1 MKSFTFWANYHDV
14 AMEIS
19 TEQQG
24 EFYRAV
30 IDYIFDGTDR
40 EAELPFEAKVAFKC
54 VKPSLK
60 RSKTRSENGACR
72 SSRDTVE
79 GVREEPDQAPADT
92 EPETNAALACAPCDS
107 KNEVAATPCGSKNEV
122 DCDPCESKSE
132 VACTPCESKSE
143 AKDEQNES
151 KTQAS
156 LRLSSSL
163 SLSSSSREGA
173 RAGAPAQAQ
182 PKVRATVKPKA
193 RSKPFRPPT
202 PEQVSAYAAQQGLA
216 IDARRFCDYYESKG
230 WTVGKNPMR
239 SWQAAVRNWA
249 RRDES
254 SGGSSGASGK
264 EGGGYDFAIYG

>member
-19 TEQQG
+19 PEQQG

-72 SSRDTVE
+72 SSRDAVAGTC
-79 GVREEPDQAPADT
+79 EEPAQAPADA
-92 EPETNAALACAPCDS
+92 EPEANTALACDTFES
-107 KNEVAATPCGSKNEV
+107 KN
-122 DCDPCESKSE
+122 E

-163 SLSSSSREGA
+163 SLSSMEGA
-173 RAGAPAQAQ
+173 RADAPAQAH

-202 PEQVSAYAAQQGLA
+202 PDQVSAYAAQQGLA

>member
-19 TEQQG
+19 PEQQG

-72 SSRDTVE
+72 SSRDAVE
-79 GVREEPDQAPADT
+79 ETCEEPAQAPADA
-92 EPETNAALACAPCDS
+92 EPEANTALACD
-107 KNEVAATPCGSKNEV
+107 T
-122 DCDPCESKSE
+122 CESKNE

-163 SLSSSSREGA
+163 SSREGA

-254 SGGSSGASGK
+254 SGGSSGAAVK

>member
-19 TEQQG
+19 PEQQG

-40 EAELPFEAKVAFKC
+40 EADLPFEAKVAFKC

-72 SSRDTVE
+72 SSRDAVE
-79 GVREEPDQAPADT
+79 SARGEHTQAPAAAG
-92 EPETNAALACAPCDS
+92 PETNAALACDAYDS
-107 KNEVAATPCGSKNEV
+107 ENEVAATPY
-122 DCDPCESKSE
+122 DSKSE

-173 RAGAPAQAQ
+173 RADAPAQAQ
-182 PKVRATVKPKA
+182 TKVRATVKPKA

-202 PEQVSAYAAQQGLA
+202 PDQVSAYAAQQGLA

-264 EGGGYDFAIYG
+264 EGGSYDFAIYG